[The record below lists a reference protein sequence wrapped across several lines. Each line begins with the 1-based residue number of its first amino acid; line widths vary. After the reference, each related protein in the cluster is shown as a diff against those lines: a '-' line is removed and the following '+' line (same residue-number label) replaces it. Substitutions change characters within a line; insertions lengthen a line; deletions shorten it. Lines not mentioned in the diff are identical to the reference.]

1 MVYSKE
7 NDELMHYGILGMK
20 WGRRKNT
27 SAESKT
33 ASMTTLQKKQQ
44 RINRLRTAA
53 RAINT
58 TLAVAIT
65 VKSLMNMR
73 QVDTGKTYINNT
85 LKKTG
90 KKKYSDIHDD
100 WTWADYAWD
109 EVNRH

>member
-1 MVYSKE
+1 MTYYE
-7 NDELMHYGILGMK
+7 EDELMHYGVLGMK
-20 WGRRKNT
+20 WGRRKNM
-27 SAESKT
+27 SVKSKT
-33 ASMTTLQKKQQ
+33 VNKTALQKKQQ

-90 KKKYSDIHDD
+90 KKKYSDIHDG

>member
-1 MVYSKE
+1 MTYYE
-7 NDELMHYGILGMK
+7 EDELMHYGVLGMK

-73 QVDTGKTYINNT
+73 QVDTGKNYINNT
-85 LKKTG
+85 LMKTG
-90 KKKYSDIHDD
+90 KKKYSDLHDD